1 MSGFLFQ
8 QYIFGPVQ
16 SRRLGRSLGVNL
28 LPVSSKLCNFNCNY
42 CECGWTPPPPR
53 KTKYNFPSRE
63 EIQRGLEEKLLM
75 FKKDGKDFDAITFA
89 GNGEPTL
96 HPDFNEIISDTIA
109 LRNKHFSHVKVAVL
123 SNATTCHKPKI
134 AAALQKVDLNILK
147 LDAGT
152 AKTFETINCPAGNF
166 TFQKLIHN
174 LKLFKEKMIIQSLF
188 LKGKKGGEVFDNT
201 TNEEV
206 GSWLGLLHDL
216 QPTRVMIYSI
226 ARGTPLD
233 KIEQI
238 SLTKLQEIAAK
249 VTELGLKAEVY

>member
-1 MSGFLFQ
+1 
-8 QYIFGPVQ
+8 
-16 SRRLGRSLGVNL
+16 
-28 LPVSSKLCNFNCNY
+28 
-42 CECGWTPPPPR
+42 
-53 KTKYNFPSRE
+53 
-63 EIQRGLEEKLLM
+63 M

-249 VTELGLKAEVY
+249 VTELGLKAEVYWAKLGQMFIFALFVITLTKKFVLEIRPLRVLCLKYNGKSFHALDAICTEKSN